1 MHNNE
6 LSTPFERSTH
16 SAMTFAEGLYADY
29 TVKYKLIPVLEQ
41 VKNMRENKEQ
51 QHLLSDPSFKQAEEI
66 LKIMASALAVGEA

>member
-6 LSTPFERSTH
+6 PSTPFERSTYG
-16 SAMTFAEGLYADY
+16 AMTFAEGLYADY

-41 VKNMRENKEQ
+41 VKTMRENKKQ
-51 QHLLSDPSFKQAEEI
+51 QQLLEDPSFKEAEEI